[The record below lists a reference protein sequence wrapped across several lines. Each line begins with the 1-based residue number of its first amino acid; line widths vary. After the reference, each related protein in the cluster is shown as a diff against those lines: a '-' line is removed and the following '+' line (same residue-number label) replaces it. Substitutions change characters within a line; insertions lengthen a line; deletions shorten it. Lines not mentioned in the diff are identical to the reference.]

1 MVQIGEFS
9 LITRIPVKTLRFYH
23 EEGVLVPDWIDEETG
38 YRYYRERSSE
48 KAAVVTML
56 RAHEF
61 TVAQI
66 REIFEN
72 AGDDAD
78 LVGILEQR
86 RTAIESRIA
95 RYRDAADSLDGMIET
110 IRRKDMQA
118 KKATFE
124 ITEKNIEDIIF
135 LGIRYKGRYDQ
146 VGKYF
151 GRIFRAAGRG
161 TAGNAMTLYYDAEYM
176 ENEADIEAGVPV
188 SKSISAE
195 GMDCRVL
202 KGGRAVTLIH
212 KGPYE
217 TISEGYEKL
226 FHYIADRKLTFVLPT
241 HTVYLKGPG
250 MILRGN
256 PENYLTEI
264 RVFVQ

>member
-1 MVQIGEFS
+1 MVPIGEFS

-23 EEGVLVPDWIDEETG
+23 EEGILIPDWVDEDTG

-78 LVGILEQR
+78 LVGILESR
-86 RTAIESRIA
+86 CTAIASKIA
-95 RYRDAADSLDGMIET
+95 RYRDAEQSLGEMIET
-110 IRRKDMQA
+110 IRRKEMHA
-118 KKATFE
+118 ENATFE
-124 ITEKNIEDIIF
+124 IVEKNIDDIIF
-135 LGIRYKGRYDQ
+135 LGIRYKGRYDE
-146 VGKYF
+146 VGKYYS
-151 GRIFRAAGRG
+151 RIFRAAGRRI
-161 TAGNAMTLYYDAEYM
+161 AGNAMTLYYDDEYK
-176 ENEADIEAGVPV
+176 ENGADIEAGVPV
-188 SKSISAE
+188 SKSIAAD

-202 KGGRAVTLIH
+202 GGGRAVTLVY

-226 FHYIADRKLTFVLPT
+226 FHYIAQKKLKFHLPT
-241 HTVYLKGPG
+241 RTVYLKGPG

-264 RVFVQ
+264 QVFVE